1 MLRVGLVVLPD
12 FHVLNFAVLS
22 VFEVANKR
30 AGEKLYELHTLS
42 EHGGLVRTS
51 IGMEVSTESLDRCEF
66 DTLLVGAG
74 LEIPSASPAMIAQ
87 LQEALHSSRRLAS
100 ICVAAFALGEAGMLD
115 GRRATTHWRYA
126 AELQRRFP
134 NSKVEM
140 DRIFTSDGRIWTSAG
155 LMAGVD
161 LALGL
166 VESDHGR
173 GLART
178 VAASMVVHHR
188 RAGGQSQH
196 SVLLD
201 LDAKADKIQTAL
213 VYAKRNLHKSLGIGE
228 LAKAA
233 SLSPRHFTRVF
244 RSETGT
250 SPAKAIEALRLEAA
264 KLMLDQS
271 RLTIETIAIQTGFGN
286 HERMRRAF
294 VRVYGEPPRALRND
308 AGPLASF

>member
-1 MLRVGLVVLPD
+1 MLRVGLVLLPD
-12 FHVLNFAVLS
+12 FHVLSFAVLS

-42 EHGGLVRTS
+42 ESGGPVRTS
-51 IGMEVSTESLDRCEF
+51 FGTEVSTEPLDRNEF
-66 DTLLVGAG
+66 DTLLVGSG
-74 LEIPSASPAMIAQ
+74 LEIPSVSPAMIAQ
-87 LQEALHSSRRLAS
+87 LQEALHSSRRIAS
-100 ICVAAFALGEAGMLD
+100 ICVAAFALGEAGMLN

-134 NSKVEM
+134 HSKVEI
-140 DRIFTSDGRIWTSAG
+140 DRIFTRDGSIWTSAG

-173 GLART
+173 DLART

-196 SVLLD
+196 SALLD

-213 VYAKRNLHKSLGIGE
+213 AYARRNLHKSLDIGE

-233 SLSPRHFTRVF
+233 SLSPRQFTRVF

-264 KLMLDQS
+264 TLMLDQS
-271 RLTIETIAIQTGFGN
+271 RLPIETIAIETGFGTR
-286 HERMRRAF
+286 ERMRRAF
-294 VRVYGEPPRALRND
+294 IRVHGEPPRALRKA
-308 AGPLASF
+308 AGPLVSI